1 MPRAPPFSGK
11 TDDPKYWREWL
22 ARLRLWRKKCQY
34 VLEPSELATQVS
46 CELSCKAAEFFLKW
60 SDEMLARFDADD
72 RLDVPLDTLRP
83 RFGQEAF
90 LRRKEVV
97 REYEKR

>member
-1 MPRAPPFSGK
+1 MPRAPPLGK

-34 VLEPSELATQVS
+34 VLEPSELATRVL
-46 CELSCKAAEFFLKW
+46 CEPLDEAAEFFLEW
-60 SDEMLARFDADD
+60 SDEELARFDVDGG
-72 RLDVPLDTLRP
+72 LDLLLEALRP
-83 RFGQEAF
+83 RFGQEAI

-97 REYEKR
+97 RE